1 MKLFKKSKKKV
12 SRNTLEIKYTELL
25 ERHNKYLEKQI
36 DRSEELNHYKELC
49 ESQQKEIKELRKEV
63 AKNGK

>member
-1 MKLFKKSKKKV
+1 MKIFKKSKKKV
-12 SRNTLEIKYTELL
+12 SRNTLEIKYMELL

-49 ESQQKEIKELRKEV
+49 ETQQKEIKELKKEIRK
-63 AKNGK
+63 

>member
-1 MKLFKKSKKKV
+1 MKLFKKRKKKV
-12 SRNTLEIKYTELL
+12 SRNTLEIKYIELL

-36 DRSEELNHYKELC
+36 DYSEEINHYKELC
-49 ESQQKEIKELRKEV
+49 ENQQKEIKELRKEV